1 MTVVLCALLFVLGLW
16 ISAYGLERGSDAL
29 EHTYDG
35 GIREWANFGCWLV
48 LNISGAGIAA
58 GSLTW
63 LIQIGRL

>member
-16 ISAYGLERGSDAL
+16 ISAYGFKRGSDAL

-35 GIREWANFGCWLV
+35 GIREWANFGWWLV